1 MKSEPDELS
10 IARLQQLG
18 TEPWTGVRNPMARN
32 HMRTMAVGDSV
43 LFYHSSVVP
52 PGVAGLA
59 RVHATSHVD
68 PTQFDPAS
76 PYYDP
81 KATPDKPRWDCVD
94 VQFVESFRTFVPL
107 GRIRGDKACA
117 DMVLLRAPRLS
128 VQPVDARAFKRIVT
142 LGRKPV

>member
-1 MKSEPDELS
+1 
-10 IARLQQLG
+10 
-18 TEPWTGVRNPMARN
+18 
-32 HMRTMAVGDSV
+32 MAVGDSV

-68 PTQFDPAS
+68 ATQFDPKS

-81 KATPDKPRWDCVD
+81 KATRDKPRWDCVD
-94 VQFVESFRTFVPL
+94 VEFVETFPTFVTL
-107 GRIRGDKACA
+107 ERIRADKACA

-142 LGRKPV
+142 LGHK